1 MTTTKNNSSIGNTT
15 KLFTKAFGWKLK
27 FKAIEELEND
37 RKAEI
42 YTINEPWNLD
52 NQDRTDAW
60 GNYYQIEDSLQLA
73 IYDNGE
79 VSFML
84 NDYFLDLENE
94 EVVEDPFDEESKYMY
109 TIDELKAINQN
120 HTDAHLIDLVTAYNV
135 YHYDDDIE
143 TADTYHPTLVH
154 WNM

>member
-1 MTTTKNNSSIGNTT
+1 MSTTKNNSSIDNIA
-15 KLFTKAFGWKLK
+15 KLFTKTFGWKLK
-27 FKAIEELEND
+27 FKDIEELEND
-37 RKAEI
+37 KKAEI

-60 GNYYQIEDSLQLA
+60 GNYYQIEDRLQLA

-94 EVVEDPFDEESKYMY
+94 EVVEDPLDEESKYMY
-109 TIDELKAINQN
+109 TIDELEAINQN
-120 HTDAHLIDLVTAYNV
+120 HIDAHLIDLVKAYNA
-135 YHYDDDIE
+135 YYYDDDVE
-143 TADTYHPTLVH
+143 AADTYHPTLVH

>member
-1 MTTTKNNSSIGNTT
+1 MTTTKNNSSIDNTA
-15 KLFTKAFGWKLK
+15 KLFTKTFGWKLK
-27 FKAIEELEND
+27 FKGIEELEND

-60 GNYYQIEDSLQLA
+60 GNCYQIEDRLQLA

-84 NDYFLDLENE
+84 NDYFLDL
-94 EVVEDPFDEESKYMY
+94 VK
-109 TIDELKAINQN
+109 
-120 HTDAHLIDLVTAYNV
+120 AYNA
-135 YHYDDDIE
+135 YHYDDDVE
-143 TADTYHPTLVH
+143 TADTYHPILVH